1 METSRPA
8 PYSRRDFLKY
18 TAGAY
23 AAASVAGFRTAPSS
37 RVIPIGTQL
46 YCVRHELAED
56 VPGTIGALAEMG
68 YEAVE
73 FADYFDLSAAQWRK
87 LLDAHG
93 LACCGTHIHLE
104 TLLGDELK
112 KTVAFNQILGNRNL
126 ILRWLPE
133 ERRTSKD
140 ALLKM
145 CDTFNEISEQLK
157 PHNMR
162 VGYHN
167 HGYIFDKFEGEYL
180 WDIIAD
186 HTTDDFILQLDTGN
200 AAAVEGVDVVKVLK
214 RNPGRTVTMHVK
226 PHSLK
231 DENAFIGADALDW
244 PQLFSLS
251 ESMGGIETYIIE
263 YEQPA
268 HPPLYALKANLDI
281 VKGMLR
287 G

>member
-1 METSRPA
+1 MPTFQSTPF
-8 PYSRRDFLKY
+8 SRRDFLKY

-23 AAASVAGFRTAPSS
+23 AAAAVAGFGSAASARK
-37 RVIPIGTQL
+37 IPLGTQL

-56 VPGTIGALAEMG
+56 VPKTIAALAEMG

-87 LLDAHG
+87 LLDAHN
-93 LACCGTHIHLE
+93 LSCCGTHIHLE
-104 TLLGDELK
+104 TLLGDELD

-133 ERRTSKD
+133 ECRTSKEE
-140 ALLKM
+140 LLKT
-145 CDTFNEISEQLK
+145 CDTFNEISERLK

-167 HGYIFDKFEGEYL
+167 HGYIFERFDGEYL
-180 WDIIAD
+180 WNIIAD
-186 HTTDDFILQLDTGN
+186 HTTDDFILQYDTGN
-200 AAAVEGVDVVKVLK
+200 AAEVEGVDVVEVLK
-214 RNPGRTVTMHVK
+214 RNPGRHATMHIK
-226 PHSLK
+226 PHSHQ
-231 DENAFIGADALDW
+231 DENAFIGADELDW
-244 PQLFSLS
+244 PQIFSLA

-263 YEQPA
+263 YEKPA
-268 HPPLYALKANLDI
+268 HPPLEALRANLDI
-281 VKGMLR
+281 VKGMVR